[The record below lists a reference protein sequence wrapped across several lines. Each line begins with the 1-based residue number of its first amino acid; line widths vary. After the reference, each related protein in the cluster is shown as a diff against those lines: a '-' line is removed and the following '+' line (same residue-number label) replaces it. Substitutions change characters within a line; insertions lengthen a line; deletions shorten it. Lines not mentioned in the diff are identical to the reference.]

1 MVMSHEYRTYVQAW
15 QCKQYIFMCPRNQD
29 NKCTCISS
37 SAGSNL
43 LRSAHIMTRISV
55 L

>member
-1 MVMSHEYRTYVQAW
+1 MVMSHECRTYLQAW
-15 QCKQYIFMCPRNQD
+15 QCEKYGFMCARSGD

-37 SAGSNL
+37 SAGSNFL
-43 LRSAHIMTRISV
+43 HSAHIMACITV